1 MEQFINTQ
9 LNKFTLSN
17 ISNILQTKKNL
28 DILLENKNGNIVRVG
43 IVVTPQNLIVT
54 NSIF

>member
-17 ISNILQTKKNL
+17 ISNILQTKKKS